1 MPDQATNGT
10 ATPSSTGEL
19 VQQLAEQLSHLVRDE
34 MSLAKAEITRKG
46 TRAARG
52 LAIFGGSG
60 LVAAYGTGCLLAA
73 AIAGLATV
81 VAVWLAALIV
91 GAALF
96 AAAGTAALVGQR
108 EVAEATPLI
117 PERAV
122 ASLLVDAETIS
133 ERTRP

>member
-1 MPDQATNGT
+1 MAEQASPVT

-34 MSLAKAEITRKG
+34 LKLAQAEMTRKG
-46 TRAARG
+46 TRAAKG

-81 VAVWLAALIV
+81 VAIWLAALIV

-96 AAAGTAALVGQR
+96 AAAGLAALAGRRQ
-108 EVAEATPLI
+108 VAKATPLV
-117 PERAV
+117 PERTV
-122 ASLLVDAETIS
+122 ASLRADAETIS
-133 ERTRP
+133 ERARP